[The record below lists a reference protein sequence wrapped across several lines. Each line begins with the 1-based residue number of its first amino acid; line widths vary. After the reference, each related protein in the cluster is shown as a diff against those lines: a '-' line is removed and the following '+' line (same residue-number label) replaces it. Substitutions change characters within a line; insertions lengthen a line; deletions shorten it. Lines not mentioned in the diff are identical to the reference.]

1 MRKEGV
7 MNMVEIKLQNL
18 TKRFTGEEVIK
29 ELDLT
34 INPGELVALLGPSGC
49 GKTTTLNL
57 IAGLL
62 APEKGDILFD
72 NESVLDI
79 DTEAREAILVFQD
92 YLLFPH
98 LNVEDN
104 IAFGLKMRGE
114 GEEERQQ
121 KVKDLL
127 KLVGLSGYEKN
138 FPHNLSGGQQQ
149 IVALARAL
157 AINPEVLLLDEPFS
171 NLDANLRS
179 EMQDFIRNLH
189 LEEEMTTIF
198 VTHDRDEAM
207 LIADRI
213 AVMNDG
219 IIEQYGTAEELY
231 KHPQTKF
238 VADFFGKANY
248 LEGQIKGGQFHCA
261 AGDLPIEQELVA
273 SGIELEEGRKLEV
286 MIRPEFIEFAG
297 CEGEDNSQVHL
308 AGSIQSKRFVGER
321 IFYDILV
328 RGQVLQL
335 TALPP
340 SEFKV
345 DEEVE
350 LVLDINNL
358 WFMEV

>member
-1 MRKEGV
+1 
-7 MNMVEIKLQNL
+7 MVEIKLQNL
-18 TKRFTGEEVIK
+18 SKKFTGEKVIK

-34 INPGELVALLGPSGC
+34 IEPGELVALLGPSGC

-57 IAGLL
+57 ISGLL
-62 APEKGDILFD
+62 APDQGDILFD
-72 NESVLDI
+72 GQSILDI
-79 DTEAREAILVFQD
+79 PTETRGAVLVFQD

-114 GEEERQQ
+114 DEEVR
-121 KVKDLL
+121 KKRVKSLL
-127 KLVGLSGYEKN
+127 DLVGLAGYERSY
-138 FPHNLSGGQQQ
+138 PHNLSGGQQQ
-149 IVALARAL
+149 RVALARAL

-179 EMQDFIRNLH
+179 DMQKFIRNLH

-213 AVMNDG
+213 AVMNNG

-231 KHPQTKF
+231 KHPENKF

-248 LEGQIKGGQFHCA
+248 LTGKIEAGQFNCS
-261 AGDLPIEQELVA
+261 AGNFPIKEDLIATDVSLDD
-273 SGIELEEGRKLEV
+273 GKELEA
-286 MIRPEFIEFAG
+286 MIRPEFIEFAS
-297 CEGEDNSQVHL
+297 DNGNSDSQVHL
-308 AGSIQSKRFVGER
+308 EGMICERRFVGER
-321 IFYDILV
+321 IFYEIIV
-328 RGQVLQL
+328 NGQALQV
-335 TALPP
+335 TTLPP
-340 SEFKV
+340 SEFK
-345 DEEVE
+345 EKEKVE
-350 LVLDINNL
+350 LLLDIDNL